1 MSKILKRPMFRIGGS
16 ANDGIM
22 SMAAPRK
29 NYQEGSEYIKKR
41 DELLPLYQEAMG
53 PGRSER
59 NRLMDLLLEGSL
71 ALGAGAGAGKNLPQA
86 LALSFK
92 EPAQRYIK
100 SGQEEE
106 AAQRQ
111 LKLAAT
117 TGAISAVD
125 ARRLAKEKEEAA
137 FKLATLKSGTSTA
150 DKVEALTVKYLPDY
164 QNDLNRAKNKATF
177 DLVTRDQI
185 ANKFGQTQIGGIMD
199 IDFTDP
205 QKVQQFIRSNKNKVN
220 KIFYDLN
227 TGQAKQLQQDADG
240 NFGFVEID
248 LTSNVVDKP
257 IASPSVSKKE
267 DSDAAA
273 RAYRKMI
280 SDELLKK
287 RIEREDAMKIP
298 DADRYSP

>member
-227 TGQAKQLQQDADG
+227 TGQAKQLQQDANG

-257 IASPSVSKKE
+257 VASPSVSKKE

-287 RIEREDAMKIP
+287 RIEREGAMKIP

>member
-1 MSKILKRPMFRIGGS
+1 MSRILKRPMFRIGGS

-29 NYQEGSEYIKKR
+29 NYQEGSEYRKAR
-41 DELLPLYQEAMG
+41 DELLPLYQEAYGTG
-53 PGRSER
+53 PDIKSD
-59 NRLMDLLLEGSL
+59 LSDLLISGGLNLLSGRAAGRGNL
-71 ALGAGAGAGKNLPQA
+71 AAIAESYKDPYAAFAKARAG
-86 LALSFK
+86 
-92 EPAQRYIK
+92 
-100 SGQEEE
+100 EE
-106 AAQRQ
+106 ATQRQ

-125 ARRLAKEKEEAA
+125 ARRLAQAKEEAA
-137 FKLATLKSGTSTA
+137 FRLATLKSGTSMP

-164 QNDLNRAKNKATF
+164 QNDLNKAKNKATF
-177 DLVTRDQI
+177 DLITRDQI

-287 RIEREDAMKIP
+287 RIEKEDAMKIP

>member
-1 MSKILKRPMFRIGGS
+1 
-16 ANDGIM
+16 
-22 SMAAPRK
+22 
-29 NYQEGSEYIKKR
+29 
-41 DELLPLYQEAMG
+41 
-53 PGRSER
+53 
-59 NRLMDLLLEGSL
+59 
-71 ALGAGAGAGKNLPQA
+71 
-86 LALSFK
+86 
-92 EPAQRYIK
+92 
-100 SGQEEE
+100 
-106 AAQRQ
+106 
-111 LKLAAT
+111 
-117 TGAISAVD
+117 
-125 ARRLAKEKEEAA
+125 
-137 FKLATLKSGTSTA
+137 
-150 DKVEALTVKYLPDY
+150 
-164 QNDLNRAKNKATF
+164 
-177 DLVTRDQI
+177 
-185 ANKFGQTQIGGIMD
+185 MD

-227 TGQAKQLQQDADG
+227 TGQAKQLQQDTDG